1 MHILLVCSSPKR
13 WQVLKDKV
21 QGLTPKSLSQTRS
34 ESCVESVKAIRY
46 QAPKIRDVL
55 FALADTNDDHKSK
68 SEAESLA
75 THGIENFE
83 FLVGMIIWHNLL
95 FAVNSVSKTLQK
107 QDMQIDVAIDQL
119 RGLIAFL
126 ENYREDGFTNAL
138 KLKKLQ
144 VK

>member
-1 MHILLVCSSPKR
+1 M
-13 WQVLKDKV
+13 LKDKI
-21 QGLTPKSLSQTRS
+21 QGLTSKSLAQTCW
-34 ESCVESVKAIRY
+34 ESRVESVKIIKY
-46 QAPKIRDVL
+46 QALKIRDAL
-55 FALADTNDDHKSK
+55 FALTDTNDDHKSK

-119 RGLIAFL
+119 KGLIAFL
-126 ENYREDGFTNAL
+126 
-138 KLKKLQ
+138 KKLQ
-144 VK
+144 RGWVHKCHG